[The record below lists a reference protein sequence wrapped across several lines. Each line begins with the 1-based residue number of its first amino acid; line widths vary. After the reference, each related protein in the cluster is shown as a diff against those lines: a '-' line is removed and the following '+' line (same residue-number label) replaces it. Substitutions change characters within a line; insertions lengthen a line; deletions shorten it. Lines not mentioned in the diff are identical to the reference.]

1 MVSQKRA
8 RFDECN
14 NCESKRMRDK
24 DVIREAM
31 VIAMTVVVMS
41 VPYMVEHPICIPH
54 LFNKAINKPIYGPE
68 WHKAIR
74 TKLCQLIINGIF
86 HEV

>member
-1 MVSQKRA
+1 M
-8 RFDECN
+8 C
-14 NCESKRMRDK
+14 DK

-31 VIAMTVVVMS
+31 VTTMTTAAIS
-41 VPYMVEHPICIPH
+41 APYMVKHPICIPC
-54 LFNKAINKPIYGPE
+54 LFNNAINDPIHGPE

-86 HEV
+86 YKV